1 MYDLNFV
8 LIYLLMKKEKI
19 SLNHVIIKLFNNQ
32 KTFVRKFLL
41 L

>member
-1 MYDLNFV
+1 
-8 LIYLLMKKEKI
+8 MKKEKI
-19 SLNHVIIKLFNNQ
+19 SLNPVIIKLFNNQ